1 MRDKVFIDSNIW
13 LYALIEKQ
21 QKNDQFKHKLAKKL
35 LTTQD
40 NIHISTQVVNEV
52 CVNLMRKADKDHA
65 YILQFSRDFIA
76 SYTVH
81 NQTTEDLITAATLRL
96 DYHLSYWDSLIIASA
111 INNQCKIVYSEDMQ
125 NNLLIYNKLTILNPF
140 I

>member
-1 MRDKVFIDSNIW
+1 MSDKVFIDSNIW

-21 QKNDQFKHKLAKKL
+21 QKNDQFKHKQAKKL

-40 NIHISTQVVNEV
+40 NIYISTQVVNEV
-52 CVNLMRKADKDHA
+52 CVNLIRKANKDHA

-76 SYTVH
+76 NYTVH
-81 NQTTEDLITAATLRL
+81 NQTTEDIITAATLRF

-111 INNQCKIVYSEDMQ
+111 INNKCKIVYSEDMQ
-125 NNLLIYNKLTILNPF
+125 NNLIIYNKLTILNPF